1 MRSLMSENNDQRK
14 AAEAQFEALVR
25 TPPQAA
31 PLMCTA
37 MAACGDHT
45 VRSMTTIMFRKRVD
59 AKFFAGLDPATQV
72 GLRGAAVGLHWRQ
85 SAACAECRLPPPSSS
100 GLCVRLSL
108 VGVQGEARCI
118 PGARACSVERSGAAR
133 RALRLLHSHARG
145 RGAVGCVMRRSAQRS
160 LWPFARLGR

>member
-1 MRSLMSENNDQRK
+1 MGDQAQFEVLMRSLMSENNDQRK

-85 SAACAECRLPPPSSS
+85 RTACAECRLPPPSSS
-100 GLCVRLSL
+100 GL
-108 VGVQGEARCI
+108 
-118 PGARACSVERSGAAR
+118 
-133 RALRLLHSHARG
+133 
-145 RGAVGCVMRRSAQRS
+145 
-160 LWPFARLGR
+160 

>member
-1 MRSLMSENNDQRK
+1 MGDQAQFEVLMRSLMSENNDQRK

-37 MAACGDHT
+37 MAACSDHT

-72 GLRGAAVGLHWRQ
+72 GLRGAALLE
-85 SAACAECRLPPPSSS
+85 AECRLCRVPPSSS
-100 GLCVRLSL
+100 FLL
-108 VGVQGEARCI
+108 
-118 PGARACSVERSGAAR
+118 
-133 RALRLLHSHARG
+133 RALRPPLFGRDAG
-145 RGAVGCVMRRSAQRS
+145 RGTLYTRSACV
-160 LWPFARLGR
+160 